1 MTEKTSN
8 TDDTNINNNFCEQ
21 NNVKNCVVYP
31 FNIVMKYTLHNYAY
45 H

>member
-8 TDDTNINNNFCEQ
+8 TDDTNINKNVCEQ
-21 NNVKNCVVYP
+21 NNLKNYVVYF
-31 FNIVMKYTLHNYAY
+31 FNILIKYTLYNYAY